1 MAATRRRPRL
11 RQVWEALQNYPEAQG
26 DVWDAPCGSG
36 RSMIAREDERWLR
49 GKEIQDAGVD
59 WKAGG
64 RGGAVRVRAT
74 ESPGKVE

>member
-1 MAATRRRPRL
+1 
-11 RQVWEALQNYPEAQG
+11 
-26 DVWDAPCGSG
+26 
-36 RSMIAREDERWLR
+36 MIAREDERWLR